1 MNTILR
7 SATLAELQ
15 LLLKIIERQGSAWT
29 RELPPAAKKDL
40 FVGVNL
46 DPNFWDVLVLK
57 YRDESVDTVAD
68 LAQLKMIVKRLIS
81 RLAVDRDQ
89 PPNLK
94 LAKNRSSLDWK
105 ETNLE
110 K

>member
-1 MNTILR
+1 MNLR
-7 SATLAELQ
+7 VTTLSELQ
-15 LLLKIIERQGSAWT
+15 LLLKIVERQGVAWT
-29 RELPPAAKKDL
+29 QELPADAKKEL

-46 DPNFWDVLVLK
+46 DPNFWDSLTLRFK
-57 YRDESVDTVAD
+57 DEAVDTVAD
-68 LAQLKMIVKRLIS
+68 LALLKMVLRRLCS

-94 LAKNRSSLDWK
+94 LAKSRSSLNWK
-105 ETNLE
+105 ETDLE